1 MESVAVVCVVFV
13 VVVVATDTDT
23 DNELGFFE
31 GVIIVNGES
40 LPPPPS
46 LLSLPHSDCEAGRS
60 PRTSKLEKRGGCPLE
75 LAIDFFEVTVPALA
89 LATHPAPTP
98 EIEAELAGGGTDV
111 VPTLEDHDA
120 IGGDVV
126 TVAGAGEVVVVVVVC
141 VTAVSAEVESDERR
155 RPR

>member
-1 MESVAVVCVVFV
+1 MVFV

-89 LATHPAPTP
+89 LAFVTHPAPTP
-98 EIEAELAGGGTDV
+98 EIEAELAGCTAV

-120 IGGDVV
+120 NGGDVV
-126 TVAGAGEVVVVVVVC
+126 TVAGAGAGAGEVVVVVVVC

>member
-1 MESVAVVCVVFV
+1 MVFV

-40 LPPPPS
+40 LPPLLPLPLPP
-46 LLSLPHSDCEAGRS
+46 PHSDCEAGRS